1 MDDKKKDFRE
11 YLDLFHRRKVQIL
24 VPMAALFVLGV
35 LAAFLLPPS
44 YRSTATILIEE
55 QEVPPDL
62 VRSTVTSYA
71 DQRIE
76 TIKHQVM
83 TRSNLWKIVEQYGL
97 YSSQRRRD
105 TTEEVLEQFV
115 NDIKIEVISAEV
127 VDHRTGQPTHAT
139 IAFTLAYDGET
150 PQLAQKVANELTSLF
165 LSENLKTRERN
176 AQETTVFLKSQA
188 QRLSGHIKELEKKI
202 SAFKERA
209 KGALPELTQLNMQLL
224 NQVDQELIT
233 VDQQVRSLEEKKIS
247 LEGQLATLKPNTPI
261 ITTSGERILDQEER
275 LKALRAQYASSASYL
290 SPQHPDVIKMK
301 RELDALE
308 KDVGET
314 GGTDELSKQLT
325 DARANLAALLERDG
339 EDHPDVIRYRKII
352 ASLEKEIAQAK
363 PVPEGA
369 ASVKPENPAYILTQS
384 QLDSAVHDLEAM
396 KATRTEM
403 KARADDLAH
412 RLEEAPMIE
421 QEYLDLTRDRD
432 NSVEKYREIR
442 SKLVEAQVS
451 EVLEAQ
457 RKGERFS
464 LIDPPALPEK
474 PEKPKRPVIF
484 VLSFVLAAAGGLGY
498 GAAAENLDHSVHTAQ
513 ALGQI
518 SPSPPLAVIPYMP
531 NTEDRMRFVRMRR
544 RIIGGSV
551 GLLIVSVMAVH
562 FLWFPLDVLWFVLL
576 RKLGVG

>member
-1 MDDKKKDFRE
+1 MDDGKKDFRE
-11 YLDLFHRRKVQIL
+11 YLDLIRRRKVQIL
-24 VPMAALFVLGV
+24 LPAAGLFIAGILVS
-35 LAAFLLPPS
+35 FLLPPS

-97 YSSQRRRD
+97 YAGERRRE
-105 TTEEVLEQFV
+105 TTEEVLVRFV
-115 NDIKIEVISAEV
+115 NDIKLEVISAEV

-150 PQLAQKVANELTSLF
+150 PERAQKVANELTSLF
-165 LSENLKTRERN
+165 LSENLRTRERN

-188 QRLSGHIKELEKKI
+188 QRLSGHIRDLEKKI
-202 SAFKERA
+202 SAFKEHA

-224 NQVDQELIT
+224 NQVDQELIG
-233 VDQQVRSLEEKKIS
+233 VDQQVRALEEKKIS

-290 SPQHPDVIKMK
+290 SAQHPDVIKMK
-301 RELDALE
+301 REIDALE
-308 KDVGET
+308 KDVGEADD
-314 GGTDELSKQLT
+314 TDELSKQLT
-325 DARANLAALLERDG
+325 AARANLDGLLERYG
-339 EDHPDVIRYRKII
+339 EDHPDVIRTRKVI
-352 ASLEKEIAQAK
+352 ASLEHAIARAR
-363 PVPEGA
+363 PGA
-369 ASVKPENPAYILTQS
+369 GEPAPVKPENPAYIMTQS
-384 QLDSAVHDLEAM
+384 QLASARNDLKAM
-396 KATRTEM
+396 KATRAEM
-403 KARADDLAH
+403 KARADELAL
-412 RLEEAPMIE
+412 RLEKTPMIE

-432 NSVEKYREIR
+432 NSAEKYREIR

-474 PEKPKRPVIF
+474 PEKPKRGILVF
-484 VLSFVLAAAGGLGY
+484 LSLVLAAAGGIGS
-498 GAAAENLDHSVHTAQ
+498 GAAAENLDHSVHTAR
-513 ALGQI
+513 ALGLLSQA
-518 SPSPPLAVIPYMP
+518 PPLAVIPYMP
-531 NTEDRMRFVRMRR
+531 NEEDRKRSVRMKRR
-544 RIIGGSV
+544 LIGGGV
-551 GLLIVSVMAVH
+551 GLLIVSLMAVH
-562 FLWFPLDVLWFVLL
+562 FLWLPLDVIWFMIL
-576 RKLGVG
+576 RKIGLG